1 MPTFSIQFKA
11 MGSHMQAWLSAP
23 SAEEAQILAAV
34 PAWFEE
40 WEQILSRFRPT
51 SELSAL
57 NAHSGEWFKAS
68 PILYE
73 VVADAREASEFSNG
87 VFNPL
92 VLNALE
98 AAGYDRSF
106 DKDAPDD
113 DRPLSAAQSVPA
125 WELIQL
131 DDEREAILLPQGARI
146 DLGGIGKGWA
156 AQMAADKLAAY
167 GPCLVDAGGDL
178 AAHGSPDEQG
188 GWVVNVPTLDESN
201 TLMTL
206 LLVDQAVATSG
217 TDYRNWQRDGKQ
229 FHHLIDPRTG
239 RPAQSD
245 ILRATVIAPD
255 ASEAVVWA
263 KVSLITQQFSEDPTV
278 FVYRDGRVQAN
289 LEVQFS

>member
-263 KVSLITQQFSEDPTV
+263 KVSLITQQFSEYPTV